1 MEVGEPVREPSA
13 KAGVRGGDELVAYAE
28 GDGQWRKVD
37 FVQSTAALM
46 ARLLQPQLQYRLRL
60 RFRRG
65 KSHYGKGDGS
75 AGLQRARR
83 RLEQRRS
90 EKARVAAEGVLSRVM
105 GDGSG

>member
-1 MEVGEPVREPSA
+1 MEVGQSVLEPSA

-60 RFRRG
+60 RFRQG
-65 KSHYGKGDGS
+65 KSHYG
-75 AGLQRARR
+75 
-83 RLEQRRS
+83 
-90 EKARVAAEGVLSRVM
+90 
-105 GDGSG
+105 